1 MNDSEAFKGYREAWE
16 RKPAL
21 RAVYGDM
28 FDRIAA
34 ACGPGPTLEVGGGIG
49 NLKGRVDGVISSDI
63 QQGAYQD
70 LVSDAQS
77 LPFAPASLGNIV
89 MLDVLHHLEFPT
101 LFLAEATRVLRPRGR
116 VVLIEPAITPGSTLF
131 YRFLHQEPVDMSA
144 DPLVEGA
151 PRPDRDPYE
160 SNQAIPTLLVTRD
173 RERLRTRFPDLGLRE
188 VRWFAFFAYP
198 LTGGFKP
205 WTLLSEKMALR
216 LLRWEKAFEEPF
228 GRLLGFRMMIVLE
241 KRAASS

>member
-1 MNDSEAFKGYREAWE
+1 MSDSEALKGYREAWE

-49 NLKGRVDGVISSDI
+49 NLKGRLKDVISSDI

-77 LPFAPASLGNIV
+77 LPFASASLGNIV
-89 MLDVLHHLEFPT
+89 MLDVVHHLEFPA
-101 LFLAEATRVLRPRGR
+101 LFLTEATRVLRPGGR

-144 DPLVEGA
+144 DPLIEGA

-160 SNQAIPTLLVTRD
+160 SNQAIPTLLVTRY
-173 RERLRTRFPDLGLRE
+173 REQLRARFPDLNLRE

-205 WTLLSEKMALR
+205 WTLLSGPMALR
-216 LLRWEKAFEEPF
+216 LLRWERAFEKSL
-228 GRLLGFRMMIVLE
+228 GRLFGFRMMIVWE
-241 KRAASS
+241 KLP